1 MAERRRQTS
10 GEEIANTVTHVVG
23 SHLGAAMLALLVWQG
38 AASGHD
44 VAWKTV
50 SGAIFGAC
58 MILLYAVSSAYHA
71 TTYAPAK
78 RVLHVMDH
86 MAIFFLIAG
95 SYTPFCLVTLRPG
108 HPGLAWTI
116 FGVEWGA
123 ALLGVVVGI
132 GEIGLD
138 FYWSRE
144 FEAEQKEAFRRQ
156 LVWASD
162 HKLPLSLHIRNA
174 YAEAI
179 AILQEFKA
187 GELTGVMH
195 CFSGGIQEAQ
205 WAVSHG
211 FALGIGG
218 IVTFKNS
225 KIQEIVKQIGLEHLV
240 LETDAPYLAP
250 VPHRG
255 KPNESAYIPLIA
267 QKIAELLGI
276 SVKTVMEQTTA
287 NALNIFKRLSN

>member
-1 MAERRRQTS
+1 MAERRRQTN

-23 SHLGAAMLALLVWQG
+23 SHLGAALLALLVWQG

-50 SGAIFGAC
+50 SGAIFGTC

-123 ALLGVVVGI
+123 ALLGVFFKIRTTG
-132 GEIGLD
+132 
-138 FYWSRE
+138 R
-144 FEAEQKEAFRRQ
+144 FRY
-156 LVWASD
+156 
-162 HKLPLSLHIRNA
+162 LS
-174 YAEAI
+174 
-179 AILQEFKA
+179 
-187 GELTGVMH
+187 T
-195 CFSGGIQEAQ
+195 
-205 WAVSHG
+205 
-211 FALGIGG
+211 
-218 IVTFKNS
+218 
-225 KIQEIVKQIGLEHLV
+225 
-240 LETDAPYLAP
+240 
-250 VPHRG
+250 
-255 KPNESAYIPLIA
+255 SAYVVMGWVALAAIVPLIRSLA
-267 QKIAELLGI
+267 GLGTMWLATGGGLYTLGCVFYLWKSRPYAHMI
-276 SVKTVMEQTTA
+276 WHLFVLAGTICHFFCFLWHVMPSVP
-287 NALNIFKRLSN
+287 